1 MSPNFCEQISKM
13 QHQLEMEGTIR
24 SQMEQETKYLQ
35 DQLEQ
40 CVRKNGELEKEAL
53 ELRYQMMNLQSE
65 HCGNIHQQTV
75 EQLKQFQQVKAPPT
89 NEPPF

>member
-1 MSPNFCEQISKM
+1 M
-13 QHQLEMEGTIR
+13 QHQLEMEETIR
-24 SQMEQETKYLQ
+24 SQMEQETNYLQ

-65 HCGNIHQQTV
+65 HCGNIQWHHQQKL
-75 EQLKQFQQVKAPPT
+75 EQLKDFQQVKAPPT